1 MTGDRIGAFEI
12 RELLGAG
19 GMGEVY
25 RARDTRLGRDVA
37 IKIIAASFTRDP
49 VRRARF
55 EREAR
60 LLASLNHP
68 GIATLYGVEDRPDGL
83 ALVME
88 LVEGQTLADRIAFGR
103 LGIDDALDI
112 AGQVAEGLEAAHERG
127 VVHRDLKPSNI
138 AIRSDGMVKVL
149 DFGLAKALG
158 AGDADEAGTTTTLTG
173 TVDAVGPGTPAY
185 MSPEQARGLA
195 VDMRTDV
202 WAFGCVLY
210 EMLTGRRAFMGDRTS
225 DVIAKVLERE
235 PDFDQLPP
243 DVPETIR
250 RLLRRCLAKDPQDRL
265 RDIGDA
271 RLDLRDRAA
280 VEGASEKARD
290 GGRRAIPSR
299 WRWSAAAVVTLAAGA
314 AVARARMGGRPPS
327 PPGPRDPPTTVQLP
341 HGSSITRGPGV
352 ASSVAVSPDGRTI
365 VVATTDAGGQRLYQ
379 RPIDRLEATPIQGTE
394 RGSSPFFSWDGA
406 WIGFAADGWLK
417 RVPAGGGGAV
427 NIVRLAGFPAG
438 ASWGP
443 DDRIVFA
450 HGADASLQVVDARGG
465 QAEVLIPGQRAYRPE
480 VLPDGNTVLYES
492 GGWVHAFDRQ
502 TGRKT
507 QLARGG
513 APRFANGQ
521 VIVVDQDTLL
531 AASFEPSRHEI
542 GPMDPLVERAAVEA
556 ATIGVMAHYAVS
568 REGTLVYVPAHDMF
582 SLVVVQ
588 ADGTEHRV
596 TDDQFRF
603 HNPRFSPDGERVVVA
618 ARRRAD
624 EPSDLW
630 LHDLRTSVSTRLTFD
645 GASRPFWGPGDD
657 TITYSRPLPSQ
668 GSGIYTIPAD
678 GGSGVRQILP
688 LSSIHWLVGWTR
700 APRTLVYG
708 VMEGTPSSIIA
719 LTESRPA
726 RRVIGPAAAWGG
738 RLSPDGRWL
747 AYSSLD
753 SGNFQVLVTPFPA
766 GAPQWPIADGTDPAW
781 SPEGQEV
788 YYRSGSRLMAARID
802 ITGGVVRAPS
812 HRVAHEPF
820 QPPTYDDYDIHR
832 DGRTLVLVR
841 PANPVQLREV
851 SVTRNWQAQRNPR
864 TRENDRKH

>member
-1 MTGDRIGAFEI
+1 MTGGRIGQFEI
-12 RELLGAG
+12 GELLGAG

-37 IKIIAASFTRDP
+37 IKIVHPSFTRDP

-68 GIATLYGVEDRPDGL
+68 GIATLHGVEDRPNGL
-83 ALVME
+83 VLVME
-88 LVEGQTLADRIAFGR
+88 LVEGQTLADRIAFGPLR
-103 LGIDDALDI
+103 IDEALDI
-112 AGQVAEGLEAAHERG
+112 AGQVAEGLEAAHKRG

-138 AIRSDGMVKVL
+138 AIRSDGMVKLL
-149 DFGLAKALG
+149 DFGLAKAIG
-158 AGDADEAGTTTTLTG
+158 TGDAGEAGPTVTV
-173 TVDAVGPGTPAY
+173 TVDGIGPGTPAY
-185 MSPEQARGLA
+185 MSPEQTRGLD
-195 VDMRTDV
+195 VDTRTDV

-210 EMLTGRRAFMGDRTS
+210 EMLTGRRAFTGDRMS

-235 PDFDQLPP
+235 PDFAQLPA

-271 RLDLRDRAA
+271 RLDLRELAA
-280 VEGASEKARD
+280 VEGANEKPRD
-290 GGRRAIPSR
+290 GRRRAIPSR
-299 WRWSAAAVVTLAAGA
+299 WRWWAAAVVTLAAGA
-314 AVARARMGGRPPS
+314 ILALGNHVWRAPS
-327 PPGPRDPPTTVQLP
+327 PPSARDERTTVQLP
-341 HGSSITRGPGV
+341 HGSSVTRGPGV

-365 VVATTDAGGQRLYQ
+365 VVAATDAGGQRLYQ

-450 HGADASLQVVDARGG
+450 YGADESLRVVDARGG
-465 QAEVLIPGQRAYRPE
+465 EAEVLLPGQPAYRPE
-480 VLPDGNTVLYES
+480 VLPDGHTVLYES

-507 QLARGG
+507 RLVRGG

-521 VIVVDQDTLL
+521 VIVVAPDNSTLL
-531 AASFEPSRHEI
+531 AASFEQSRHEI
-542 GPMDPLVERAAVEA
+542 GPMDPLVERVAAEA
-556 ATIGVMAHYAVS
+556 ATIGLMAHYAVS
-568 REGTLVYVPAHDMF
+568 REGTLVYVPSHEMF

-588 ADGTEHRV
+588 ADGTEHRL
-596 TDDQFRF
+596 TGDQFRF
-603 HNPRFSPDGERVVVA
+603 HNPRFSPDGEQVVVA

-630 LHDLRTSVSTRLTFD
+630 LHDLRTGKATRLTFD
-645 GASRPFWGPGDD
+645 GASRPFWGPAVD
-657 TITYSRPLPSQ
+657 TITYSRPLPNQ
-668 GSGIYTIPAD
+668 GSGIYTILAD
-678 GGSGVRQILP
+678 GGNGVRQILP

-700 APRTLVYG
+700 LPRTLVYG
-708 VMEGTPSSIIA
+708 AMEGTASSIMA
-719 LTESRPA
+719 FTDSSPP
-726 RRVIGPAAAWGG
+726 RRVIGPGAVWGG

-747 AYSSLD
+747 AYSSSD
-753 SGNFQVLVTPFPA
+753 SGSFQVLVTSFPG
-766 GAPQWPIADGTDPAW
+766 GAPQWPIADGTDPGW
-781 SPEGQEV
+781 SPDGREV

-802 ITGGVVRAPS
+802 ITGGVVRASS

-851 SVTRNWQAQRNPR
+851 SVTRNWQAQLNPR
-864 TRENDRKH
+864 TRDEDRTP